1 VYRARRPFHPE
12 RLMTF
17 ITDKLGTEEDDEA
30 EGEGEG
36 GVEKTEAVAAV
47 DTVVGKSE

>member
-1 VYRARRPFHPE
+1 
-12 RLMTF
+12 MTF

-36 GVEKTEAVAAV
+36 GVETIKAEAAV
-47 DTVVGKSE
+47 DTVVGESED